1 MKSRNSIMAL
11 RCRLRQL
18 RRSLGTGKSLSFVRG
33 AMNLDLLA
41 LRTKEINDAIESGKI
56 ETASRDELAKFN
68 AWLCHPDAGI
78 CFAKNYSQVSEAI
91 RLHMLRSMI
100 DAFEERSK
108 AQYRWVLFFAFLAIL
123 ATLMPYF
130 IPPPSDTRTI
140 QQPTAPTAVPST
152 SPLPRQES
160 PAAAPRHDSPPSSR
174 PAKTEIEKH
183 EPAKP

>member
-1 MKSRNSIMAL
+1 MQVITA
-11 RCRLRQL
+11 
-18 RRSLGTGKSLSFVRG
+18 
-33 AMNLDLLA
+33 
-41 LRTKEINDAIESGKI
+41 AIESGNI
-56 ETASRDELAKFN
+56 ERSTRADLVQFN
-68 AWLCHPDAGI
+68 AWLCHSNAGI
-78 CFAKNYSQVSEAI
+78 HFAKNYGQVCETV
-91 RLHMLRSMI
+91 RLHLLRSMI

-174 PAKTEIEKH
+174 PAKNRNREVCADQALTQRSTTLPPFAGRFASKL
-183 EPAKP
+183 ARAG